1 MSKKTVR
8 QLAEIVKIPLDRL
21 LVQLKEAGLPATKP
35 EDEISEDEKA
45 KLLAHLR
52 QRHGNTDAENS
63 PNRVVLKR
71 RKVSELKQ
79 ASVPGTATKT
89 ISVEVR
95 KEKTYIKREQPVVK
109 TSVVKTTPTVVE
121 AVIEKIVVVETPTVE
136 ISMPA
141 VEVSKIVEVETA
153 PIVKIAA
160 VAADKPHKEHRP
172 KKPVIVDDF
181 ELEEPEVVLE
191 AKFAVAIKDDKKSK
205 SDKPAKPKEIDEA
218 RKQQLEKEQRL
229 EDSINRTAERVRAN
243 AAAKLNPPA
252 QRPRHANSGTP
263 NNNNASRTNNN
274 GNNNG
279 NTNTPR
285 PNNGNNTPRTNNNA
299 PRPANNS
306 AVAPSA
312 NTVTPRPANTNAP
325 ARVNAPPRGTNNAPP
340 RGNNNAGVRGNNN
353 AGGGAGSS
361 ANSNRGNN
369 DSGREN
375 NNRNKKKG
383 KGAKQPSRNVIQNDS
398 KHQFEMP
405 VAQMVYEVTV
415 PEMISVA
422 DLANKMNVKAALAIK
437 HLMKLGIMATINQ
450 TIDQDTAAILVE
462 DMGHTPI
469 MQSDDD
475 FEREMLAEVTED
487 DTHPELPR
495 APIVTIMGHVDHG
508 KTSLLDYIRKTRVA
522 AGEAGGI
529 TQHIGAYQVKTDH
542 GSVTFLDT
550 PGHAA
555 FTAMRAR
562 GADVT
567 DVVIIVVA
575 ADDGVMPQTKEAVE
589 HARAAKVPIIV
600 ALNKMDKPGA
610 NPDKV
615 MQELSVLNVLA
626 EEWGGDVQF
635 LKISAKTGEGVDD
648 LIESLIVQTE
658 ILELKAPVAGAA
670 SGIVIESRLDRGRGA
685 VATILV
691 QRGTLE
697 NGQMVLCGHEYGRV
711 RAMFNEN
718 GKAIKTAGPC
728 EPVEILGLSG
738 TPNAGDEFLVVQN
751 ERVAK
756 ELAKHREDRKRLKRH
771 AEQATSLED
780 VFNRMKAGEQA
791 SLNLVLKT
799 DVQGSLEAL
808 RSSLLE
814 LSNDEVEVK
823 VVYGGVG
830 GINEGDVNLALASG
844 AILMGFNVRAD
855 ATSRRMIEERGVD
868 LHYYSIIY
876 EAIDEVKKSISGML
890 APEIK
895 EQFMGLAEVRSV
907 FKSPKLGAIAGCM
920 VLDGTVKRNL
930 PIRVLRDNVVVYEG
944 VLESLR
950 HYKDDVAE
958 VKMGMECGIGVK
970 NYNDVRAGDQIE
982 VFERIEV
989 RREL

>member
-1 MSKKTVR
+1 
-8 QLAEIVKIPLDRL
+8 
-21 LVQLKEAGLPATKP
+21 G
-35 EDEISEDEKA
+35 
-45 KLLAHLR
+45 
-52 QRHGNTDAENS
+52 
-63 PNRVVLKR
+63 
-71 RKVSELKQ
+71 
-79 ASVPGTATKT
+79 
-89 ISVEVR
+89 
-95 KEKTYIKREQPVVK
+95 
-109 TSVVKTTPTVVE
+109 
-121 AVIEKIVVVETPTVE
+121 
-136 ISMPA
+136 
-141 VEVSKIVEVETA
+141 
-153 PIVKIAA
+153 
-160 VAADKPHKEHRP
+160 
-172 KKPVIVDDF
+172 
-181 ELEEPEVVLE
+181 
-191 AKFAVAIKDDKKSK
+191 
-205 SDKPAKPKEIDEA
+205 
-218 RKQQLEKEQRL
+218 
-229 EDSINRTAERVRAN
+229 
-243 AAAKLNPPA
+243 
-252 QRPRHANSGTP
+252 
-263 NNNNASRTNNN
+263 
-274 GNNNG
+274 
-279 NTNTPR
+279 
-285 PNNGNNTPRTNNNA
+285 
-299 PRPANNS
+299 
-306 AVAPSA
+306 
-312 NTVTPRPANTNAP
+312 
-325 ARVNAPPRGTNNAPP
+325 
-340 RGNNNAGVRGNNN
+340 
-353 AGGGAGSS
+353 
-361 ANSNRGNN
+361 
-369 DSGREN
+369 
-375 NNRNKKKG
+375 NKKKG
-383 KGAKQPSRNVIQNDS
+383 AKQQPQRIIQNDG

-405 VAQMVYEVTV
+405 SAPIIKEVTI
-415 PEMISVA
+415 PEMIIVS
-422 DLANKMNVKAALAIK
+422 DLANKMSVKAALVIK

-450 TIDQDTAAILVE
+450 SIDQDTAAILVE
-462 DMGHTPI
+462 DMGHVAV

-475 FEREMLAEVTED
+475 FEKEMLAEVTEED
-487 DTHPELPR
+487 NHPELPR

-589 HARAAKVPIIV
+589 HARAAKVPIII
-600 ALNKMDKPGA
+600 AMNKMDKPGA

-615 MQELSVLNVLA
+615 MQELSVIDVLA

-635 LKISAKTGEGVDD
+635 LKISAKTGQGVDD

-658 ILELKAPVAGAA
+658 ILELKAPIDGAA

-728 EPVEILGLSG
+728 EPVEILGLSS

-751 ERVAK
+751 ERIAK
-756 ELAKHREDRKRLKRH
+756 ELAKHREDRKRFTRH
-771 AEQATSLED
+771 AAQ
-780 VFNRMKAGEQA
+780 QA
-791 SLNLVLKT
+791 SKLDEVFSKMTSGELASVNLVLKT

-808 RSSLLE
+808 RSSLID

-895 EQFMGLAEVRSV
+895 EQIVGLAQVREV

-920 VLDGTVKRNL
+920 VIDGFVKRNL
-930 PIRVLRDNVVVYEG
+930 PIRVLRENVVIYEG
-944 VLESLR
+944 QLESLR
-950 HYKDDVAE
+950 RFKDDIAE

-989 RREL
+989 KREL

>member
-1 MSKKTVR
+1 MVMPKVKK
-8 QLAEIVKIPLDRL
+8 
-21 LVQLKEAGLPATKP
+21 
-35 EDEISEDEKA
+35 
-45 KLLAHLR
+45 
-52 QRHGNTDAENS
+52 
-63 PNRVVLKR
+63 
-71 RKVSELKQ
+71 
-79 ASVPGTATKT
+79 
-89 ISVEVR
+89 
-95 KEKTYIKREQPVVK
+95 
-109 TSVVKTTPTVVE
+109 
-121 AVIEKIVVVETPTVE
+121 AVIMDTI
-136 ISMPA
+136 
-141 VEVSKIVEVETA
+141 
-153 PIVKIAA
+153 
-160 VAADKPHKEHRP
+160 
-172 KKPVIVDDF
+172 DF
-181 ELEEPEVVLE
+181 ELEPEVVLE
-191 AKFAVAIKDDKKSK
+191 AKFAVAIKDDKNIKQDKLIRTKETDELRKS
-205 SDKPAKPKEIDEA
+205 
-218 RKQQLEKEQRL
+218 QLEKEQRL
-229 EDSINRTAERVRAN
+229 EDSVKRTAEKVRQQ
-243 AAAKLNPPA
+243 AAAKQKNAANPQAARPA
-252 QRPRHANSGTP
+252 QNGAKPAQNQQVRPPQQNGNKPQAPVAVAAKPQEATNNRTRRPAKTADSGNYSSGKDAKRNNSG
-263 NNNNASRTNNN
+263 
-274 GNNNG
+274 G
-279 NTNTPR
+279 
-285 PNNGNNTPRTNNNA
+285 
-299 PRPANNS
+299 
-306 AVAPSA
+306 
-312 NTVTPRPANTNAP
+312 
-325 ARVNAPPRGTNNAPP
+325 
-340 RGNNNAGVRGNNN
+340 
-353 AGGGAGSS
+353 
-361 ANSNRGNN
+361 
-369 DSGREN
+369 
-375 NNRNKKKG
+375 NKKKG
-383 KGAKQPSRNVIQNDS
+383 AKQQPQRIIQNDG

-405 VAQMVYEVTV
+405 SAPIIKEVTI
-415 PEMISVA
+415 PEMIIVS
-422 DLANKMNVKAALAIK
+422 DLANKMSVKAALVIK

-450 TIDQDTAAILVE
+450 SIDQDTAAILVE
-462 DMGHTPI
+462 DMGHVAV

-475 FEREMLAEVTED
+475 FEKEMLAEVTEED
-487 DTHPELPR
+487 NHPELPR

-589 HARAAKVPIIV
+589 HARAAKVPIII
-600 ALNKMDKPGA
+600 AMNKMDKPGA

-615 MQELSVLNVLA
+615 MQELSVIDVLA

-635 LKISAKTGEGVDD
+635 LKISAKTGQGVDD

-658 ILELKAPVAGAA
+658 ILELKAPIDGAA

-728 EPVEILGLSG
+728 EPVEILGLSS

-751 ERVAK
+751 ERIAK
-756 ELAKHREDRKRLKRH
+756 ELAKHREDRKRFTRH
-771 AEQATSLED
+771 AAQ
-780 VFNRMKAGEQA
+780 QA
-791 SLNLVLKT
+791 SKLDEVFSKMTSGELASVNLVLKT

-808 RSSLLE
+808 RSSLID

-895 EQFMGLAEVRSV
+895 EQIVGLAQVREV

-920 VLDGTVKRNL
+920 VIDGFVKRNL
-930 PIRVLRDNVVVYEG
+930 PIRVLRENVVIYEG
-944 VLESLR
+944 QLESLR
-950 HYKDDVAE
+950 RFKDDIAE

-989 RREL
+989 KREL

>member
-1 MSKKTVR
+1 MSVKTVR

-21 LVQLKEAGLPATKP
+21 LVQLKEAGLVASTADA
-35 EDEISEDEKA
+35 EVSDAEQS

-52 QRHGNTDAENS
+52 QRHGKATGENENA

-79 ASVPGTATKT
+79 ASTPGSATKT

-95 KEKTYIKREQPVVK
+95 KEKTYIKREPSVETKTAAPVIPVVDAQVEK
-109 TSVVKTTPTVVE
+109 NTSATVKNTATTTTHEVTAPLENKVNFDLSP
-121 AVIEKIVVVETPTVE
+121 ETIKAQE
-136 ISMPA
+136 N
-141 VEVSKIVEVETA
+141 ETA
-153 PIVKIAA
+153 RQMQ
-160 VAADKPHKEHRP
+160 VA
-172 KKPVIVDDF
+172 
-181 ELEEPEVVLE
+181 
-191 AKFAVAIKDDKKSK
+191 KD
-205 SDKPAKPKEIDEA
+205 
-218 RKQQLEKEQRL
+218 QRL
-229 EDSINRTAERVRAN
+229 EDSINRNADKVRQQ
-243 AAAKLNPPA
+243 AAAKLQAAERAKQPAAAKPSQNGTRPP
-252 QRPRHANSGTP
+252 H
-263 NNNNASRTNNN
+263 
-274 GNNNG
+274 
-279 NTNTPR
+279 
-285 PNNGNNTPRTNNNA
+285 
-299 PRPANNS
+299 
-306 AVAPSA
+306 
-312 NTVTPRPANTNAP
+312 
-325 ARVNAPPRGTNNAPP
+325 
-340 RGNNNAGVRGNNN
+340 NNAGNKPTKQPAKPAQNNSRPAASAAVAAPQPAPAKTQEEN
-353 AGGGAGSS
+353 RTRRPAKPAGGNSS
-361 ANSNRGNN
+361 YTGKDAKRNS
-369 DSGREN
+369 
-375 NNRNKKKG
+375 KKKG
-383 KGAKQPSRNVIQNDS
+383 GKQPTARIIQQNDG

-405 VAQMVYEVTV
+405 VAQMVYEVTI
-415 PEMISVA
+415 PEMIIVSE
-422 DLANKMNVKAALAIK
+422 LANKMNVKAAMVIK

-450 TIDQDTAAILVE
+450 SIDQDTAAILVE

-475 FEREMLAEVTED
+475 FEKEMLAEVTED
-487 DTHPELPR
+487 DTHQELPR

-562 GADVT
+562 GADIT

-589 HARAAKVPIIV
+589 HARAAKVPIII
-600 ALNKMDKPGA
+600 AINKMDKPGA

-615 MQELSVLNVLA
+615 MQELSVLDVLA

-635 LKISAKTGEGVDD
+635 LKISAKTGQGVDE

-670 SGIVIESRLDRGRGA
+670 SGLVIESRLDRGRGA

-697 NGQMVLCGHEYGRV
+697 NGQMVLCGQEYGRV

-718 GKAIKTAGPC
+718 GKAIKSAGPC
-728 EPVEILGLSG
+728 EPVEILGLSS

-771 AEQATSLED
+771 AEQATTLED
-780 VFNRMKAGEQA
+780 VFNRMKAGEVS

-808 RSSLLE
+808 RNSLVE

-844 AILMGFNVRAD
+844 AILIGFNVRAD

-876 EAIDEVKKSISGML
+876 EAIDEIKKSISGML

-895 EQFMGLAEVRSV
+895 EQFVGLAEVRDV

-944 VLESLR
+944 QLESLR
-950 HYKDDVAE
+950 RYKDDIAE

>member
-8 QLAEIVKIPLDRL
+8 QLAEIVKIPLERL
-21 LVQLKEAGLPATKP
+21 LVQLKEAGVNASKA
-35 EDEISEDEKA
+35 EDEISEEEKT
-45 KLLAHLR
+45 KLLTHLR
-52 QRHGNTDAENS
+52 SRHGNAEAENS

-79 ASVPGTATKT
+79 SSVPGSATKT

-95 KEKTYIKREQPVVK
+95 KEKTYIKREQPIAEKSIEKVEVQA
-109 TSVVKTTPTVVE
+109 VPIVEMPVVE
-121 AVIEKIVVVETPTVE
+121 IPVVEK
-136 ISMPA
+136 A
-141 VEVSKIVEVETA
+141 VEVVTEVKTENTSSVIETKSVQPEKNHKAKKVVIVE
-153 PIVKIAA
+153 
-160 VAADKPHKEHRP
+160 
-172 KKPVIVDDF
+172 DDF
-181 ELEEPEVVLE
+181 EEEQEVVLE
-191 AKFAVAIKDDKKSK
+191 AKFAVAIKDDKKTK
-205 SDKPAKPKEIDEA
+205 SDKPVKTKEVDEA
-218 RKQQLEKEQRL
+218 RKQQLEKQQRL

-243 AAAKLNPPA
+243 AAAKQNPPA
-252 QRPRHANSGTP
+252 QQQQRPR
-263 NNNNASRTNNN
+263 NNNSAPA
-274 GNNNG
+274 GNNAQ
-279 NTNTPR
+279 R
-285 PNNGNNTPRTNNNA
+285 PNNGNNA
-299 PRPANNS
+299 QRPANNN
-306 AVAPSA
+306 AAPSA
-312 NTVTPRPANTNAP
+312 NTVAPRPANANAP
-325 ARVNAPPRGTNNAPP
+325 ARVNAPPRGANNNAPP

-353 AGGGAGSS
+353 AGGGAGNS

-369 DSGREN
+369 NDGGRET

-383 KGAKQPSRNVIQNDS
+383 KGAKQPARNVIQNDG

-405 VAQMVYEVTV
+405 VAQMVYEVTI

-422 DLANKMNVKAALAIK
+422 DLANKMNVKAAMAIK

-462 DMGHTPI
+462 EMGHTPI

-475 FEREMLAEVTED
+475 FEKEMLAEVTED
-487 DTHPELPR
+487 ETHPELPR

-575 ADDGVMPQTKEAVE
+575 ADDGVMPQTKEAIE
-589 HARAAKVPIIV
+589 HARAANVPIIV
-600 ALNKMDKPGA
+600 AMNKMDKEGA

-635 LKISAKTGEGVDD
+635 LKISAKTGMGVDE

-658 ILELKAPVAGAA
+658 ILELHAPVAGAA
-670 SGIVIESRLDRGRGA
+670 SGIVIESRLDKGRGA

-756 ELAKHREDRKRLKRH
+756 DLAKHREDRKRLKRH

-808 RSSLLE
+808 RASLLD

-830 GINEGDVNLALASG
+830 GINEGDVNLAIASG

-895 EQFMGLAEVRSV
+895 EQFMGLAEVRDV

-944 VLESLR
+944 ALESLR
-950 HYKDDVAE
+950 RFKDDVNE